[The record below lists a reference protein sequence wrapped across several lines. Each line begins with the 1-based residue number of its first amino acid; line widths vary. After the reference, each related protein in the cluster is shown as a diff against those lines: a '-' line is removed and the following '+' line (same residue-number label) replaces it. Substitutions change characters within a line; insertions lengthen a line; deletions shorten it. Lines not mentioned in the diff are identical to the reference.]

1 MNIQEMH
8 QSFRV
13 LAQEMNMEYSR
24 NILPSEIDE
33 LLNLSINEKV
43 REVLASNVGI
53 VYQDRIS
60 VQDNPISPI
69 SYLRT
74 LYKEISLDYNEEDN
88 TISIHNSDG
97 YDVMFYFTFLLSY
110 KDKLDKF
117 FKCRFIEPDR
127 LQETLNDFCIG
138 ASYDFPIVEFVKHNR
153 TSNAESDVFKFYIGN
168 DNKQLGKIKIKYL
181 KNPAKVSYD
190 KNISC
195 DLPIYTHSDIV
206 QTACQKYFNSIGYT
220 NNVVNQ

>member
-1 MNIQEMH
+1 MH

-60 VQDNPISPI
+60 VQDNPISHI

-74 LYKEISLDYNEEDN
+74 LYREISLDYNEENN
-88 TISIHNSDG
+88 TININKSTE

-138 ASYDFPIVEFVKHNR
+138 ASYDFPIVEFVTHNR
-153 TSNAESDVFKFYIGN
+153 ISDADSDIFKFYIGD

-190 KNISC
+190 KSISC

>member
-74 LYKEISLDYNEEDN
+74 LYREISLDYNEENN
-88 TISIHNSDG
+88 TISIHNSNG
-97 YDVMFYFTFLLSY
+97 YDVMFYFTFLVSY
-110 KDKLDKF
+110 TDNPNKY

-127 LQETLNDFCIG
+127 IQETLNDFCIG
-138 ASYDFPIVEFVKHNR
+138 ASYNFPIVEFVKHDR
-153 TSNAESDVFKFYIGN
+153 TSETDSDVFTFHIGN
-168 DNKQLGKIKIKYL
+168 DNKTLSKLKIKYL

-195 DLPIYTHSDIV
+195 DLPVYTHSDIV